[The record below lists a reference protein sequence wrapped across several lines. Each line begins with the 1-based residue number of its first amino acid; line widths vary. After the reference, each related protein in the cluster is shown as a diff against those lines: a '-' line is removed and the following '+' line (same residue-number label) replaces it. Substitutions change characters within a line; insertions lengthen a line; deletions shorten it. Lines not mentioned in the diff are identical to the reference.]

1 LSVHLYSGS
10 ARKKWLCIG
19 LLPGDGVAFAVYVV
33 SEQGAR
39 QVFSTYIDPTHN
51 KADRRWHPHTVD
63 LSAYAGQTVTLVFE
77 TSTGPAGDYRYDW
90 AGWGQPRLLE
100 P

>member
-1 LSVHLYSGS
+1 MSVHLYSGS

-63 LSAYAGQTVTLVFE
+63 LSACAGQTVTLVFE
-77 TSTGPAGDYRYDW
+77 TSTGPAGDHRYDW
-90 AGWGQPRLLE
+90 AGWGEPRLLE